1 MPDPLK
7 NEQPHHLK
15 AFEEFY
21 ALGDHRT
28 YAKLAELTGH
38 DIETIRLW
46 GRSFSWSRRAAER
59 DAEQARAIADE
70 ALVEHKASRV
80 RNLKIVRAALVRLAK
95 LIASGDIKPRIGD
108 LERLVKLEEYL
119 TGGTPGNSL
128 SGSGT
133 PSNVHIY
140 IPDNGR
146 GPKPEGSDE
155 TG

>member
-7 NEQPHHLK
+7 NEEAHHLK

-28 YAKLAELTGH
+28 YAKLAEATGYNL
-38 DIETIRLW
+38 ETIRLW
-46 GRSFSWSRRAAER
+46 GRSFSWSRRVAER

-70 ALVEHKASRV
+70 VAAEQKTNRT

-108 LERLVKLEEYL
+108 LERLVRLEEYL
-119 TGGTPGNSL
+119 TGGAPGNSPP
-128 SGSGT
+128 GSGT

-146 GPKPEGSDE
+146 GPKPEGGDE
-155 TG
+155 AG